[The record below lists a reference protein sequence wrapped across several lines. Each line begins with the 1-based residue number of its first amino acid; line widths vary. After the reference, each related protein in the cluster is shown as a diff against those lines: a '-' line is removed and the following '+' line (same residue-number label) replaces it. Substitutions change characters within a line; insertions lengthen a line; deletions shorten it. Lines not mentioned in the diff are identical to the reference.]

1 MTKWHLESP
10 LFSALAEQERR
21 SISAEMQLKVYQ
33 KGQSIIMED
42 APSEAMYFV
51 DSGWVS
57 IFSEQAGRKVILANL
72 GPGSVLGEVDSLL
85 DRPYSTTAEA
95 ASEVSVWSLKKS
107 DLRELIVR
115 QPMIGIK
122 LSLALGSK
130 VSQATQYLA
139 EYRLPE
145 IPFFTQLSMEI
156 LLGLAERL
164 QLKTH
169 HKGDTIC
176 WLGAPGDEMYIIE
189 SGEVEVVLA
198 AESEEVPMPLQEGD
212 LFGEMALLANKPYA
226 ATYRASSEVILWS
239 LSRLDFDELVSEYP
253 PVRQALSRALSEHLS
268 PEDRAMA
275 EQRLQTI
282 SLFTDLPPEVLT
294 SVAQRLVLQHYPQG
308 ELIFS
313 QGDPGDALYII
324 EMGEAKLASETTAG
338 EATVAWLEAGD
349 FFGEM
354 ALLTGKTRSVK
365 AQAMTDTN
373 LWVLYKND
381 YDDLMV
387 LHPAIS
393 LTLGKV
399 LTERLTLGFQET
411 SPRATPTRMREMPL
425 LADLTE
431 DELADVTRRLQP
443 VEREAGEIIMSSGEA
458 GDRMYLIESGQVQIR
473 TQTADERTIL
483 AELGPGDAGGE
494 MALLTGKPRMA
505 TAQALTDVQLWALE
519 KADFDE
525 LTLKYPRFVL
535 AISRALSERLEA
547 SAIAEAPPKPERVVR
562 AKPAVKP
569 KPKPE
574 PKRKRARPRAAV
586 GLADTLQASL
596 AWLVTR
602 SAGVKLRLAVVG
614 FLLLWLCGIT
624 FPATVISSVPL
635 EANDLRAAFQTPS
648 PAEAPSTEE
657 APSEPIETPM
667 PTDTPTP
674 TETLIPTPAEAAANV
689 MPPTQETPAETP
701 MTLALVPTDTP
712 TPTPIPP
719 TPTPTR
725 RPATPTPR
733 PPTSTPQTAEPNT
746 VGVAAAAAPTVR
758 VYDAS
763 GRERDLAWAQH
774 YYGSWVEFAQPANG
788 GCYRIV
794 ELREQS
800 GPSNIDVTILDEN
813 GNPVPNM
820 MLQFDWPA
828 GEVNQATNQEGKVG
842 FALGP
847 GSYIHD
853 REVGGPHTIRVV
865 CEYPSDVARNFG
877 MLAGT
882 PHDHLNIVY
891 QFVPSR

>member
-10 LFSALAEQERR
+10 LFSALTEQERR
-21 SISAEMQLKVYQ
+21 SISAEMQLEAYQ
-33 KGQSIIMED
+33 KGQGIIVED
-42 APSEAMYFV
+42 DPSEAMYFV

-57 IFSEQAGRKVILANL
+57 IFSEQAGQKVILANL
-72 GPGSVLGEVDSLL
+72 GPGSVLGEVDALL
-85 DRPYSTTAEA
+85 DRPYSATAEA
-95 ASEVSVWSLKKS
+95 ASEVSIWSLNKS
-107 DLRELIVR
+107 DLKELIIR
-115 QPMIGIK
+115 QPAIGIK
-122 LSLALGSK
+122 LSVALGSK
-130 VSQATQYLA
+130 VFQVTQYLA

-164 QLKTH
+164 QLKTY

-189 SGEVEVVLA
+189 SGEVDVVLA
-198 AESEEVPMPLQEGD
+198 AESEELPVPLEEGD

-226 ATYRASSEVILWS
+226 ATYRASSEIVLWS
-239 LSRLDFDELVSEYP
+239 LSRTDFDELVSQFP

-275 EQRLQTI
+275 EQRLETI
-282 SLFTDLPPEVLT
+282 SLFIGLPPEVLT
-294 SVAQRLVLQHYPQG
+294 SVGQRLVLQHYPQG

-313 QGDPGDALYII
+313 QGDPGDALFII
-324 EMGEAKLASETTAG
+324 EMGEVKLASETPAG
-338 EATVAWLEAGD
+338 DATVAWLETAD

-381 YDDLMV
+381 YDELMV
-387 LHPAIS
+387 HHPAIS
-393 LTLGKV
+393 LALGKV
-399 LTERLTLGFQET
+399 LSERLTVGFQET
-411 SPRATPTRMREMPL
+411 RPRATPTRMREMSL

-431 DELADVTRRLQP
+431 TELADVTRRLRP
-443 VEREAGEIIMSSGEA
+443 VEREAREVIVSLGEV
-458 GDRMYLIESGQVQIR
+458 GDRMYLIESGQVQTR
-473 TQTADERTIL
+473 TQTTDGRTML
-483 AELGPGDAGGE
+483 AELAPGDLVGE

-505 TAQALTDVQLWALE
+505 TAQALTAVQLWELE

-535 AISRALSERLEA
+535 AISRALSERLEGTA
-547 SAIAEAPPKPERVVR
+547 AVEAPPKPEKVVR

-569 KPKPE
+569 QPRRKPT
-574 PKRKRARPRAAV
+574 RPRVAE
-586 GLADTLQASL
+586 GIADVLQASL

-624 FPATVISSVPL
+624 FPATVISSVAVD
-635 EANDLRAAFQTPS
+635 ANNLSAAFQTPTPS
-648 PAEAPSTEE
+648 EAPNTEGVV
-657 APSEPIETPM
+657 ETPV

-674 TETLIPTPAEAAANV
+674 TETSLPTPAEAARAV
-689 MPPTQETPAETP
+689 PFFDESADETPV
-701 MTLALVPTDTP
+701 TLALMPTDTP
-712 TPTPIPP
+712 TATPIPP
-719 TPTPTR
+719 TPTATR

-733 PPTSTPQTAEPNT
+733 PPTATPEGS
-746 VGVAAAAAPTVR
+746 VMGVAAAAAPTVR
-758 VYDAS
+758 VYDRYGA
-763 GRERDLAWAQH
+763 ERDLAWAQH
-774 YYGSWVEFAQPANG
+774 YYGAWIEYGQPANG

-800 GPSNIDVTILDEN
+800 GPSNIDVTVLDEN
-813 GNPVPNM
+813 GNLVPN
-820 MLQFDWPA
+820 LTLRFDWPA
-828 GEVNQATNQEGKVG
+828 GEVSQATNAEGKVG

-853 REVGGPHTIRVV
+853 REVGGPHTIRAV

-882 PHDHLNIVY
+882 PHDHLNIVF
-891 QFVPSR
+891 QFVPTGR